1 MKSKSSSTF
10 FFRGFV
16 LIVLGFM
23 AMLYTDEALKSL
35 TLIPGLVVTVVGL
48 VQTIFAYMVRKKL
61 PQWQW
66 YLAGGLAVLAIGIVL
81 LLNPEMTIK
90 VLFIGFG
97 AWFIFQAIYDFIA
110 MNFWRKTEHPNW
122 WQLGLLA
129 VVEVVLGIALITDPL
144 GSAMKVTVFI
154 GGCLVLGGIATLVVG
169 YYLREK
175 RHRKPATDQ
184 SE

>member
-1 MKSKSSSTF
+1 MKSKNSSAF
-10 FFRGFV
+10 FFRGFI

-35 TLIPGLVVTVVGL
+35 TLIPGLVVTVIGL
-48 VQTIFAYMVRKKL
+48 VQSIFAFAVRKKL
-61 PQWQW
+61 TQWQW
-66 YLAGGLAVLAIGIVL
+66 YLAGGIAILAIGIIL

-97 AWFIFQAIYDFIA
+97 AWFIFQAIYDFMA
-110 MNFWRKTEHPNW
+110 MNYWRKVEHPNW

-129 VVEVVLGIALITDPL
+129 LVEIALGVALILDPL

-154 GGCLVLGGIATLVVG
+154 GSCLVVGGIATIVVG
-169 YYLREK
+169 FYLRDKFHPEE
-175 RHRKPATDQ
+175 
-184 SE
+184 SNE